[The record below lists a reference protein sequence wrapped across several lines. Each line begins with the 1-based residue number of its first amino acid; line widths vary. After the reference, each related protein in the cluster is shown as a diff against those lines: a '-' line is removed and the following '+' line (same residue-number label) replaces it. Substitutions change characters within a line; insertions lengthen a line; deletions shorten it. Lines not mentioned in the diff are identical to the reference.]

1 MDDLISRQA
10 AIDALG
16 KGAMVNY
23 QAAGHDNGLIKA
35 IGVIK
40 GLPAAQ
46 PEYHMDEWC
55 TDCKEY
61 DHERHCCPRWNHAI
75 RTTLQEVQAE
85 LDEKDWTFDDDTKQI
100 TFVVP
105 IDVYN
110 ATQTIFISP
119 GYEGETGLRG
129 KVFLTQPERKKGKWK
144 KWWEVK
150 PDGFGGEVHIPHWA
164 CAECGTEYMPHL
176 ASAVHYC
183 VNCGAQME
191 VENDE

>member
-10 AIDALG
+10 AIEAVRHSPIIEVQPAYMLIDKGDAL
-16 KGAMVNY
+16 KNIVM
-23 QAAGHDNGLIKA
+23 
-35 IGVIK
+35 
-40 GLPAAQ
+40 LPSAQ
-46 PEYHMDEWC
+46 PEYRLDEWC

-61 DHERHCCPRWNHAI
+61 SHERHCCPRFNHVI
-75 RTTLQEVQAE
+75 RTTLQDVQAE
-85 LDEKDWTFDDDTKQI
+85 LDEKDWAFDDDTKQI

-164 CAECGTEYMPHL
+164 CAECGTEYSPHL
-176 ASAVHYC
+176 TSAVHYC
-183 VNCGAQME
+183 VNCGVEME
-191 VENDE
+191 VEE